1 MVEPAFGPGF
11 GPREE
16 LVVIRTGA
24 LLLALA
30 VAQPALAQDAPTPA
44 PKPSPTKPS
53 TTKPAAKKPAPP
65 KPDAGATAAAQ
76 HGPCIGVIPHVGDH
90 FAVKTVGFT
99 AFGNDLKEI
108 PIEAWGLD
116 DLVVARVRAAAGP
129 GIAVRRIAYPANAF
143 EPSGN
148 ALSRLFRTENDF
160 KSIVQTIAG
169 AAGCERYVVV
179 LKAASGLGN
188 TNQAVEGIGVVNWG
202 YLFALTSLFVF
213 DGHSFDVLKKGYG
226 TIDEQKT
233 VPDPLVNALLRTNPI
248 HGPSRKLEQF
258 RWSTEPDAV
267 VNWPPTLDT
276 VMGLRDM
283 TRALLAASLDNALP
297 KLLAPKGADEE

>member
-1 MVEPAFGPGF
+1 M
-11 GPREE
+11 
-16 LVVIRTGA
+16 IRIVA
-24 LLLALA
+24 LFLALA
-30 VAQPALAQDAPTPA
+30 VAQPALAQTAPTPTPNPSPA
-44 PKPSPTKPS
+44 KPSPA
-53 TTKPAAKKPAPP
+53 KPAAKKSAPP
-65 KPDAGATAAAQ
+65 KPDAGAGPAAAAAGPQ

-99 AFGNDLKEI
+99 AFGNDLKEV
-108 PIEAWGLD
+108 PIESWGLD
-116 DLVVARVRAAAGP
+116 DLIVARVRAAAGP

-143 EPSGN
+143 EPPGN
-148 ALSRLFRTENDF
+148 PLSRLFRTENDF
-160 KSIVQTIAG
+160 KGLVRTIAG

-213 DGHSFDVLKKGYG
+213 DGHTFDILKKGHG
-226 TIDEQKT
+226 TIDEQT
-233 VPDPLVNALLRTNPI
+233 IVPDPLVNALLRTNPI

-258 RWSTEPDAV
+258 RRSSEPDAV
-267 VNWPPTLDT
+267 VNWPPTPDT
-276 VMGLRDM
+276 VMGLRDV
-283 TRALLAASLDNALP
+283 TRALLAESLDNALP